1 MKKMLLSLG
10 LFALFMTGFLVIGT
24 QHAAAATWCGVM
36 ANPANPPPPYTGDA
50 DSNVTDANCVTYGQ
64 NYTALNGLDN
74 NGSSSDEL
82 KVAFK
87 AYLNSKYKSPWG
99 YQRIGAAF
107 IMDGLDGNTGTWST
121 RLDNP
126 AVTLKMETF
135 NSCRGSTW
143 PNTAYDIDT
152 NRVVKDPDCKVA
164 TPALVIRVA
173 GVVKYAIKSDCGNPM
188 GDLLDLPTY
197 TPPDWAL
204 TGTSSVNP
212 TSAVRRA
219 SVTFKHTVKN
229 SGPSA
234 AVYTWTIQK
243 SYVGAAWSTVSSDS
257 VTAAKNASS
266 PNGATNSLTIPSGA
280 VTGSTY
286 CQRVQYTFATGPKT
300 ATAYSIAACA
310 RVGVTPPPP
319 VPVASCP
326 NLPGVNSAAISASL
340 PTGEPTTYPNAT
352 TFITRTVTR
361 STITSARDA
370 NTGSGLPFNGST
382 NTVDF
387 RPAVAAYPYDSQW
400 ANVSYTNTYNT
411 AVYKWQVIGSHFDYN
426 RVTKKWDILV
436 KDYGWVLTGSSSGSI
451 SMVRTDGS
459 ASMGECYRRGFTVT
473 SVDPGNVS
481 LLNNPEDPT
490 QATAGGASAT
500 VDFDYN
506 GGPTPTGGMRTP
518 MNVKLKYSWR
528 FDSGCSGT
536 GNGSFTVTR
545 YGGAGSTSGPLSVSP
560 PPSCPASAPPLKAG
574 DRVCISYT
582 VEPETGEMTSSGTPL
597 NYSGS
602 VDSSQI
608 CSEAVVDMPY
618 AHFFGLDVSAGG
630 SFANGDDKCLASSPP
645 AYGIVAFVKGTG
657 PLVRGSAVQFGAL
670 ATGPINGFGSASLR
684 TSQPTAKNGL
694 TFANTPAPTLGSL
707 GSGSKHCV
715 PDYFSTKPATLT
727 NSLTNPV
734 SLTPFSGVG
743 DPATPKQY
751 WYGAVGGRT
760 VISGFSGANGI
771 NKGHRIAIYV
781 TGDVYINDDIKFRQA
796 ITWSSPD
803 DVPSFYLIA
812 KGNIYISPNVDQ
824 LDGVY
829 VAQPNGTPGSGT
841 INTCAKNYGNFPRSE
856 LYDNCTK
863 QLVINGAFVA
873 QKVNLYR
880 TFASLRNSLG
890 GESPLVSPGN
900 CSANVSQGQF
910 RGGNYDCAA
919 EVFNFS
925 PETFLGK
932 PALGSAPGSAI
943 TKYDFIT
950 SLSPVL

>member
-10 LFALFMTGFLVIGT
+10 LFALLMTGFFVFGT

-36 ANPANPPPPYTGDA
+36 ANPVNPPPPFTGAA
-50 DSNVTDANCVTYGQ
+50 DSNNTDANCITYGQ
-64 NYTALNGLDN
+64 DYTALNGLDN
-74 NGSSSDEL
+74 SGSSSDDL

-87 AYLNSKYKSPWG
+87 AYLNAKSNSSWG

-107 IMDGLDGNTGTWST
+107 IMDGLDGNTGTWSK

-164 TPALVIRVA
+164 TPALVIRLS
-173 GVVKYAIKSDCGNPM
+173 GVVKYAIKVDCGNPM
-188 GDLLDLPTY
+188 GELLNLPTY
-197 TPPDWAL
+197 TPSDWTL
-204 TGTSSVNP
+204 IGTSSVNP
-212 TSAVRRA
+212 MSAVRRA
-219 SVTFKHTVKN
+219 NVTFKHTVKN
-229 SGPSA
+229 SGPSSA
-234 AVYTWTIQK
+234 TYTWTIQK
-243 SYVGAAWSTVSSDS
+243 SYVGAAWSTVSSSS
-257 VTAAKNASS
+257 VTTAKNASN
-266 PNGATNSLTIPSGA
+266 PNGATNSITIPSGA

-286 CQRVQYTFATGPKT
+286 CQRVQYTFATGPRT
-300 ATAYSIAACA
+300 ATANSVAACVKVLA
-310 RVGVTPPPP
+310 TLPPPAP
-319 VPVASCP
+319 TSFCP

-352 TFITRTVTR
+352 TYITRTVTG

-481 LLNNPEDPT
+481 LDNPEDPT
-490 QATAGGASAT
+490 QASAGGASAT

-506 GGPTPTGGMRTP
+506 GGPTPKGGMRTP
-518 MNVKLKYSWR
+518 MKIQLNYSWQ
-528 FDSGCSGT
+528 FDSGCS
-536 GNGSFTVTR
+536 GNGSFTVTGG
-545 YGGAGSTSGPLSVSP
+545 YGAGSASGFIPVS
-560 PPSCPASAPPLKAG
+560 PSCPASAPPLKAG

-582 VEPETGEMTSSGTPL
+582 VEPETGEMTSNGVPL
-597 NYSGS
+597 NDSGS
-602 VDSSQI
+602 VDSSPI
-608 CSEAVVDMPY
+608 CSSPVVDMPY

-684 TSQPTAKNGL
+684 TSLPTARDGL
-694 TFANTPAPTLGSL
+694 TFANAGALGNL
-707 GSGSKHCV
+707 GSKHCV

-734 SLTPFSGVG
+734 NLTPMFSGLG

-760 VISGFSGANGI
+760 AINGFSGANGI

-781 TGDVYINDDIKFRQA
+781 TGDVYITEDIKFKQA
-796 ITWSSPD
+796 SSWLNPD
-803 DVPSFYLIA
+803 DVPSFYLIV
-812 KGNIYISPNVDQ
+812 KGNIYISPNVAQ

-829 VAQPNGTPGSGT
+829 VAQGGT
-841 INTCAKNYGNFPRSE
+841 INTCAKNYGNFPSSE

-863 QLVINGAFVA
+863 QLVVNGAFVA

-880 TFASLRNSLG
+880 TFASLRNSQG
-890 GESPLVSPGN
+890 GESPLVSTGD
-900 CSANVSQGQF
+900 CSINVS
-910 RGGNYDCAA
+910 RGPRNGNYDCAA

-925 PETFLGK
+925 PETFLSK
-932 PALGSAPGSAI
+932 PALGSAPGSGI